1 MKQQTKIALAA
12 TTAATML
19 LSLAACSTTPS
30 SPNSSGSSTIT
41 LGTDD
46 PVRIQPVIDAFE
58 KANAGVTVEIQS
70 GGDSYQEFLRTRL
83 ASNTAPDVFRTFPG
97 AGNVAGVLALDAS
110 DSLEDLAAQSWTKEL
125 SPQQLN
131 LFGTSDG
138 RILSVPVGALA
149 LGAVYNSANLD
160 AVGASI
166 PETFDE
172 VLALCD
178 TASAAGKVA
187 YALFQKGG
195 GVVPTY
201 AMVAPLVYGPNP
213 NFTSEQIAGDKTFAD
228 SGWQTAYEIQ
238 MQMHERGCFQEGVNG
253 TDWNAAAALVA
264 GGEAVGI
271 FAFSDTT
278 SLEDLSGDDIS
289 YDIAPFPTG
298 DDPNDRYLAVAD
310 SNGFGVNKNSENK
323 DLAMKFVEF
332 IGSPEAQNLF
342 ADAAKGAPS
351 LPNDSFQPSSE
362 NQRTIAE
369 YQQAGMIAT
378 WPDQEW
384 PGPEVVQSVD
394 LIIQGLADGSITPE
408 QGVQMMDDSWTTA
421 VESSS

>member
-1 MKQQTKIALAA
+1 MKQAARSAVALAA
-12 TTAATML
+12 AATVMIGVVG
-19 LSLAACSTTPS
+19 CSTDSGTEPAE
-30 SPNSSGSSTIT
+30 GSSTIT

-58 KANAGVTVEIQS
+58 DANPGVTVEIQS

-97 AGNVAGVLALDAS
+97 AGNIAGVLSLDDANA
-110 DSLEDLAAQSWTKEL
+110 LEDLSSQAWTSEL
-125 SPQQLN
+125 SQQQLN

-149 LGAVYNSANLD
+149 LGSVYSSENLE
-160 AVGASI
+160 AVGATI
-166 PETFDE
+166 PETYDE

-178 TASAAGKVA
+178 TAKADGKVA

-213 NFTSEQIAGDKTFAD
+213 NFTSEQLAGGANFTD
-228 SGWQTAYEIQ
+228 SGWKTAYEIQ
-238 MQMHERGCFQEGVNG
+238 VEMHERGCFQDGVNG
-253 TDWNAAAALVA
+253 TDWNGAAALVA
-264 GGEAVGI
+264 GGDAVGI

-278 SLEDLSGDDIS
+278 ALEDLSDADVS
-289 YDIAPFPTG
+289 YDIAPFPTSN
-298 DDPNDRYLAVAD
+298 DPNERYLAVAD
-310 SNGFGVNKNSENK
+310 SNGFGVNKNAENK
-323 DLAMKFVEF
+323 DLALKFVEF

-351 LPNDSFQPSSE
+351 LPNDSFEASSD
-362 NQRTIAE
+362 NQKTIVE
-369 YQQAGMIAT
+369 YQQAGKIAA

-408 QGVQMMDDSWTTA
+408 DGVAKMDEAWATA
-421 VESSS
+421 LANAE

>member
-1 MKQQTKIALAA
+1 MKQPTKIALATA
-12 TTAATML
+12 TAATML
-19 LSLAACSTTPS
+19 LSLAACSTAPAS
-30 SPNSSGSSTIT
+30 EGSSGSSTIT

-58 KANAGVTVEIQS
+58 KANPGVSVEIQS

-97 AGNVAGVLALDAS
+97 AGNVAGVLALDDS
-110 DSLEDLAAQSWTKEL
+110 DSLEDLSSQSWTKEL

-138 RILSVPVGALA
+138 RILSVPVGSLA
-149 LGAVYNSANLD
+149 LGAVYNSATLD
-160 AVGASI
+160 EVGATA
-166 PETFDE
+166 PETFDD

-178 TASAAGKVA
+178 AAKAAGKVA

-213 NFTSEQIAGDKTFAD
+213 DFTSEQIAGDATFAD
-228 SGWQTAYEIQ
+228 SGWKTAFEIQ
-238 MQMHERGCFQEGVNG
+238 TEMHDRGCFQDGVNG

-264 GGEAVGI
+264 GGDAVGI

-278 SLEDLSGDDIS
+278 ALEDLSSDDIT
-289 YDIAPFPTG
+289 YDLAPFPTG
-298 DDPNDRYLAVAD
+298 DNADERYLAVAD
-310 SNGFGVNKNSENK
+310 SNGFGVNKNAKNK
-323 DLAMKFVEF
+323 DLALKFVEF

-351 LPNDSFQPSSE
+351 LPNDLFEPSSD
-362 NQRTIAE
+362 NQSTIVE
-369 YQQAGMIAT
+369 YQQSGKIAA

-394 LIIQGLADGSITPE
+394 LIVQGLADGSLSPD
-408 QGVQMMDDSWTTA
+408 QGVQMMDESWATA
-421 VESSS
+421 VENAK